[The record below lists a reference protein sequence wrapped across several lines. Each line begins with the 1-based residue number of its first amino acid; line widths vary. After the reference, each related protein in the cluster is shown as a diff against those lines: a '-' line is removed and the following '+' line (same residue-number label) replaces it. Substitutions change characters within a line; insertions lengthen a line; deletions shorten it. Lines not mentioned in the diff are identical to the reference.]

1 MNPREVFVCVAE
13 ILWRRQTIPQPQ
25 PSTLNDPTTTP
36 VQPSTT
42 STLPPRSTT
51 NSYPRVTSTH
61 LNSLITSDQ
70 PVSNNQL
77 SSPTNHPIPK
87 QSTPQQP
94 EPPSP
99 IHYHPDLAFTSNLIR
114 ILNTILFTSPE
125 LAGLRIE
132 LKNLRLKP
140 THLSCSL
147 FLCLYHP
154 WSTNPV
160 ATIGLC
166 LLTQNYHHTLLLIK
180 ILGDMDV
187 TVDFLTEVD
196 QLVQLIESP
205 IFSYMRLQ
213 LLDTPSNGDLVRSLY
228 GLLMLLP
235 QSQAFHTLKH
245 RLQCIPCLPPTN
257 KPEVPTTHLHIDF
270 EHLINHFRKVQGVKK
285 F

>member
-1 MNPREVFVCVAE
+1 MIDTLNVHLIIFPNICIPFYFFFSQILMILICCWCLHRSSFTIRQLCSKMNPREVFVCVAE

-51 NSYPRVTSTH
+51 NSYPRLTSTH

-77 SSPTNHPIPK
+77 SSPTNHPIPN

-132 LKNLRLKP
+132 LKNLRLKV
-140 THLSCSL
+140 
-147 FLCLYHP
+147 
-154 WSTNPV
+154 N
-160 ATIGLC
+160 
-166 LLTQNYHHTLLLIK
+166 
-180 ILGDMDV
+180 
-187 TVDFLTEVD
+187 
-196 QLVQLIESP
+196 
-205 IFSYMRLQ
+205 
-213 LLDTPSNGDLVRSLY
+213 
-228 GLLMLLP
+228 
-235 QSQAFHTLKH
+235 
-245 RLQCIPCLPPTN
+245 
-257 KPEVPTTHLHIDF
+257 
-270 EHLINHFRKVQGVKK
+270 
-285 F
+285 